1 MPSVQEVPGKHEN
14 ACADASHIS
23 AGNFAVCFRRSR
35 RRDRSCWGCHQKSQ
49 GASAGIFSCQCMF
62 SAVNWHNFILPGSF
76 VHMCFMLKLQ
86 SQKWSLCSHQTVVY
100 FLDKV
105 HFFHLLSR
113 KIKQPRIIWEFFFQA
128 AFMTIRGFLHGE
140 ILICMTWSDS
150 LPQRKSTILSMRK
163 LI

>member
-113 KIKQPRIIWEFFFQA
+113 KIKQPRIIREFFFKLLLWLSG
-128 AFMTIRGFLHGE
+128 AFFMVRYWFVWHEVIACCKETAPFFQCE
-140 ILICMTWSDS
+140 S
-150 LPQRKSTILSMRK
+150 
-163 LI
+163 